1 MGWRAEGFLAWE
13 LGVVIVISALVLITW
28 AQYSLIIFV
37 VAMNLSP
44 SFFLSYLAF

>member
-1 MGWRAEGFLAWE
+1 MAEGFLLWE
-13 LGVVIVISALVLITW
+13 RGVVIVIFALVLIPW

-44 SFFLSYLAF
+44 